1 MRLLARLLVVLVA
14 YVVSCWV
21 GGLVVSVLWATEETG
36 AAGEIV
42 YRIFARAI
50 GFGMIVAGGS
60 LPVIPAIA
68 YAEYVR
74 ERRYAFYAVCGLL
87 AGLLPVLVTAPP
99 DSGLFSMDGV
109 AVVTLACVTGLLA
122 ASAYWLIA
130 GRSAG
135 MRAASMAD

>member
-1 MRLLARLLVVLVA
+1 VRLLARLLVVLVA
-14 YVVSCWV
+14 YVASCGV
-21 GGLVVSVLWATEETG
+21 AGLFMSLLWATEETG

-50 GFGMIVAGGS
+50 AFGTFVATGS
-60 LPVIPAIA
+60 LPVIAVIA

-99 DSGLFSMDGV
+99 DSGLFSMDGL
-109 AVVTLACVTGLLA
+109 AVVTLASVTGLLA

-135 MRAASMAD
+135 MRAAAMAD

>member
-1 MRLLARLLVVLVA
+1 VRLAARLLVVLVA
-14 YVVSCWV
+14 YLASCGV
-21 GGLVVSVLWATEETG
+21 AGLFMSLLWSTEETG

-50 GFGMIVAGGS
+50 AFGMFVATGS
-60 LPVIPAIA
+60 LPVIAVIA
-68 YAEYVR
+68 YAEYMR

-99 DSGLFSMDGV
+99 DAGRFSMDGV
-109 AVVTLACVTGLLA
+109 VVLTLAGVTGLLA

-130 GRSAG
+130 GRNAG
-135 MRAASMAD
+135 MSAMAMTD